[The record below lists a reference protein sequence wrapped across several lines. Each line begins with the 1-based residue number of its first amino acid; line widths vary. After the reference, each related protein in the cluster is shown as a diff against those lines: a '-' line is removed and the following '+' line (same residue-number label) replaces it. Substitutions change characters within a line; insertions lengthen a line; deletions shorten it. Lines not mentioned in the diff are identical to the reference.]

1 MKFSAFLMSLVVIF
15 ALGCGGNQQ
24 QQEPQQEEK
33 AAQQTMEQTTQQG
46 GVQVDISQLAS
57 TKCPVCGMDLTKH
70 MVMDT
75 ARYEGKL
82 YGFCSAEDREKFMSD
97 PAKYMQQHQ
106 EMMKG
111 MMEGGHMEGGHMEG
125 HEHKMGEG
133 EGHEHKMGENEHK
146 MKTGTKEEAKENVQ
160 Y

>member
-1 MKFSAFLMSLVVIF
+1 MKFSAFFVSLAVIF

-24 QQEPQQEEK
+24 QQAPQQEEK
-33 AAQQTMEQTTQQG
+33 AAQQTMEHSAQQAG
-46 GVQVDISQLAS
+46 IQVDISQLAS
-57 TKCPVCGMDLTKH
+57 NKCPVCGMDLSKH

-82 YGFCSAEDREKFMSD
+82 YGFCSVEDREKFMSD

-106 EMMKG
+106 G
-111 MMEGGHMEGGHMEG
+111 MMEGEHMEE
-125 HEHKMGEG
+125 HEHKMGEK
-133 EGHEHKMGENEHK
+133 EEHEHE
-146 MKTGTKEEAKENVQ
+146 MKKGTKEEAKENVQ

>member
-24 QQEPQQEEK
+24 QQAPQQEEK
-33 AAQQTMEQTTQQG
+33 AAQQTMEHSAQQAG
-46 GVQVDISQLAS
+46 IQVDISQLAS
-57 TKCPVCGMDLTKH
+57 NKCPVCGMDLSKH

-82 YGFCSAEDREKFMSD
+82 YGFCSVEDREKFMSD

-106 EMMKG
+106 EMM
-111 MMEGGHMEGGHMEG
+111 EGEHMEE
-125 HEHKMGEG
+125 HEHKMGE
-133 EGHEHKMGENEHK
+133 
-146 MKTGTKEEAKENVQ
+146 KEEH
-160 Y
+160 